1 MALALNSLLLI
12 ATRAYGSH
20 YVVDGIAGI
29 AIAAACW
36 IAVARIIDAASRP
49 QPEQISTIYD
59 PPYTGSVASASY
71 GGSLAGI

>member
-1 MALALNSLLLI
+1 MDGIGPESLLLI

-20 YVVDGIAGI
+20 YVVDVIAGI
-29 AIAAACW
+29 AVAAACW

-59 PPYTGSVASASY
+59 PPSIIPEA
-71 GGSLAGI
+71 